1 MPSNKDFN
9 LLYRTGASH
18 SLHEQNTKRTI
29 LRTNFILL

>member
-1 MPSNKDFN
+1 MPLNKDFN

-18 SLHEQNTKRTI
+18 SLNEQNTKRTI